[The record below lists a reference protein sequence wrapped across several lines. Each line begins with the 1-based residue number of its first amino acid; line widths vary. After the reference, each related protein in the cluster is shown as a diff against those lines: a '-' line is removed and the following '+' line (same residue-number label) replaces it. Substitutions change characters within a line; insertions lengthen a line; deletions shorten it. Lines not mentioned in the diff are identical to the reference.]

1 MCQAFSNA
9 SVYAKQKINLTWPK
23 YSIFILYYIYTQDH
37 SDIANMYI
45 YIIYIIYIYIY
56 IYILY
61 IIYYIYIYKTKNKE
75 LTIHN
80 KCAVLK

>member
-45 YIIYIIYIYIY
+45 YIIYI
-56 IYILY
+56 
-61 IIYYIYIYKTKNKE
+61 YIYKTKNKE

>member
-1 MCQAFSNA
+1 MCQAFFNF

-56 IYILY
+56 IYIY
-61 IIYYIYIYKTKNKE
+61 IHIIYYIYIYIKQKTRS
-75 LTIHN
+75 
-80 KCAVLK
+80 

>member
-1 MCQAFSNA
+1 MCLAFSNA
-9 SVYAKQKINLTWPK
+9 CVYAKQKINLTRPK

-45 YIIYIIYIYIY
+45 YNIYNIHM
-56 IYILY
+56 Y